1 MVLLFISGPN
11 QQNMALSKTR
21 SSARTWVTEHKKTS
35 IFLTILLVL
44 IIIRLFLPAIV
55 LHYANNT
62 LAHMNGYYG
71 HIDDIDI
78 SLYRGAYQIK
88 DMYLNK
94 LDSGTGKQ
102 TDFFKV
108 NNIDLS
114 VHWGALL
121 HGRLVGELVFNDPK
135 LVFTENKVELSQVKK
150 DTNDFRKILKDFMPL
165 KLNRFEINN
174 GELHYSNNTK
184 KPVVDVSLKKIQ
196 MTAENL
202 TNAVKSKELL
212 PSTVNATAS
221 AYQGTLKL
229 DMKLDPLAL
238 GATFDLNAD
247 LKNVN
252 LVLLNNFLLAYGN
265 FDVNRGNFGL
275 YAEMASKNNAFKGY
289 VKPIIKYLDVVG
301 PNNKEGSFFHKLWE
315 YAVGAVGVIFRN
327 QKKDQIATKV
337 PLEGNFKDPKTNT
350 LDAVFEVL
358 RNAFIQALIPSVD
371 NEINIH
377 SVDQTDKKDDRNVLQ
392 KIFGKKKKEEAEKE
406 EDNNKDKTKDYK
418 KSETKKAAKSSK

>member
-1 MVLLFISGPN
+1 
-11 QQNMALSKTR
+11 MALVAKKSKTR
-21 SSARTWVTEHKKTS
+21 TWIVAHKNIS
-35 IFLTILLVL
+35 IFLTIVL
-44 IIIRLFLPAIV
+44 ILVIIRLFLPAIV
-55 LHYANNT
+55 LHYANKT
-62 LAHMNGYYG
+62 LAHMPGYYG

-78 SLYRGAYQIK
+78 SLYRGAYQIN

-94 LDSGTGKQ
+94 QDSNTGKQ

-135 LVFTENKVELSQVKK
+135 LVFTENRVELADVKK
-150 DTNDFRKILKDFMPL
+150 DTNDFRRILKDFMPL
-165 KLNRFEINN
+165 KLNRFDIHN
-174 GELHYSNNTK
+174 GELHYANNTRQ
-184 KPVVDVSLKKIQ
+184 PVVDVSLKKIELS
-196 MTAENL
+196 AENL
-202 TNAVKSKELL
+202 TNATKSKELL
-212 PSTVNATAS
+212 PSTVNATAT
-221 AYQGTLKL
+221 AYEGTLKL
-229 DMKLDPLAL
+229 NMKLDPLAK

-275 YAEMASKNNAFKGY
+275 YSEMAAKNNAFKGY
-289 VKPIIKYLDVVG
+289 VKPIIKNLDVVG

-315 YAVGAVGVIFRN
+315 IAVGAVGVIFRN

-337 PLEGNFKDPKTNT
+337 TIEGNFKDPKTDT
-350 LDAVFEVL
+350 WDAVFEVL
-358 RNAFIQALIPSVD
+358 RNAFIQALMPSVD

-377 SVDQTDKKDDRNVLQ
+377 SVDESDKKDDRNFLQ
-392 KIFGKKKKEEAEKE
+392 KVFGKKKKDGKEKV
-406 EDNNKDKTKDYK
+406 DGKKPDKKTNKRK
-418 KSETKKAAKSSK
+418 

>member
-1 MVLLFISGPN
+1 
-11 QQNMALSKTR
+11 
-21 SSARTWVTEHKKTS
+21 
-35 IFLTILLVL
+35 
-44 IIIRLFLPAIV
+44 
-55 LHYANNT
+55 
-62 LAHMNGYYG
+62 
-71 HIDDIDI
+71 
-78 SLYRGAYQIK
+78 
-88 DMYLNK
+88 
-94 LDSGTGKQ
+94 
-102 TDFFKV
+102 
-108 NNIDLS
+108 
-114 VHWGALL
+114 
-121 HGRLVGELVFNDPK
+121 
-135 LVFTENKVELSQVKK
+135 
-150 DTNDFRKILKDFMPL
+150 
-165 KLNRFEINN
+165 
-174 GELHYSNNTK
+174 LHYSNNTK

-196 MTAENL
+196 MTTENL

-221 AYQGTLKL
+221 AYEGTLKL

-289 VKPIIKYLDVVG
+289 VKPIIKDLDVVG

>member
-121 HGRLVGELVFNDPK
+121 HGRILGELVFNDPK

-301 PNNKEGSFFHKLWE
+301 PNNKEGSFFHK
-315 YAVGAVGVIFRN
+315 
-327 QKKDQIATKV
+327 
-337 PLEGNFKDPKTNT
+337 
-350 LDAVFEVL
+350 
-358 RNAFIQALIPSVD
+358 
-371 NEINIH
+371 
-377 SVDQTDKKDDRNVLQ
+377 
-392 KIFGKKKKEEAEKE
+392 
-406 EDNNKDKTKDYK
+406 
-418 KSETKKAAKSSK
+418 